1 MSVPLFDALG
11 EVTARVRAAP
21 HLLLFCDFDGALAP
35 VYDNPAAVTLSADVR
50 RPLADLAASGRVT
63 VVVVSGRSAADLR
76 ARAEVP
82 GLIVAGNHGLELA
95 GPGWEYVDPA
105 VAESAPAIAHLAAH
119 LMKAL
124 ESIPGVAVEDKGLSA
139 TVHYRHAAPGQH
151 EAVRSAV
158 HGVLSNSS
166 HPFVLTAGR
175 MCYDLRPRVYWSKG
189 EAVKWLAAHVG
200 QPAALVVFVGGDPTD
215 EDAFAALPDGITVR
229 VGCGPETLAR
239 YHVDGPDGVHKFLE
253 WLREQGGRRVG

>member
-1 MSVPLFDALG
+1 MSVPLFDELDTVA
-11 EVTARVRAAP
+11 ARVRAAP
-21 HLLLFCDFDGALAP
+21 HLLLGCDFDGALAP
-35 VYDNPAAVTLSADVR
+35 VYDNPAAVSLSNEVR
-50 RPLADLAASGRVT
+50 APLAELAGSGRVT
-63 VVVVSGRSAADLR
+63 VVVVSGRPAADLR
-76 ARAEVP
+76 SRADVP

-105 VAESAPAIAHLAAH
+105 VAESSPAIHQLAAA
-119 LMKAL
+119 LARVL
-124 ESIPGVAVEDKGLSA
+124 ESIPGVAVEDKGLSVA
-139 TVHYRHAAPGQH
+139 VHYRHAPPGQH

-175 MCYDLRPRVYWSKG
+175 MCFDLRPRVYWHKG
-189 EAVKWLAAHVG
+189 EAVKWLLSHVG
-200 QPAALVVFVGGDPTD
+200 QPKALVVFVGGDPTD

-239 YHVDGPDGVHKFLE
+239 YHLDGPDGVRKFLE
-253 WLREQGGRRVG
+253 WLRNQFGGAHG